1 MNNKSIRIEYPE
13 GEMPAILNRKPKKHL
28 KNLKTGY
35 LRIFQDALIELGKD
49 KELSGD
55 DLRVFMGILAN
66 LEYENIFRES
76 LTKLSSDIEINRST
90 ISRSVSKLVKKH
102 YLVKIGGQGRVNH
115 YMVDPRTIFRTRAE
129 HLSDLFDVWD
139 EVKR

>member
-13 GEMPAILNRKPKKHL
+13 GEMPAILNCKPKKYL

-35 LRIFQDALIELGKD
+35 IRFFQDALMELGKD
-49 KELSGD
+49 KELSRD
-55 DLRVFMGILAN
+55 DLRVFLGILAS

-76 LTKLSSDIEINRST
+76 LTKLASDLNINRANV
-90 ISRSVSKLVKKH
+90 SRSVSKMVKKH
-102 YLVKIGGQGRVNH
+102 YLVKIGNQGKVNH
-115 YMVDPRTIFRTRAE
+115 YMVDPRIIFRTRAE

>member
-13 GEMPAILNRKPKKHL
+13 GEMPAILNRKPKKYL

-35 LRIFQDALIELGKD
+35 IRFFQDALMELGKD
-49 KELSGD
+49 KELSKD
-55 DLRVFMGILAN
+55 DLRVFLGILAS

-76 LTKLSSDIEINRST
+76 LTKLASELNINRANV
-90 ISRSVSKLVKKH
+90 SRSVSKMVEKH
-102 YLVKIGGQGRVNH
+102 YLVKIGNQGKVNH
-115 YMVDPRTIFRTRAE
+115 YMVDPRIIFRTRAE